1 MTVPAHRRRMVP
13 LLALIA
19 CLLTGPSAADELAHG
34 QGLLWRITG
43 ADSAASYVF
52 GTIHSDDPAVL
63 DLPAAVEQAF
73 TEAERYAFELDF
85 SQAIQARMGRAMVDR
100 SPPPL
105 RERLDA
111 ATWEQA
117 RAAAEQRGLPA
128 QALSVLEPWALA
140 ISLAV
145 PPIQPAQ
152 SLDRVLSRRARERG
166 APTTGLETVD
176 EQIAVFDSMAIAHQ
190 LELLRGVLDLIDRD
204 ALAPMFERLRAAWLR
219 EDLAAI
225 VAVSEANPMLAT
237 PTAEAEFTQRLIEQ
251 RNRRMAQRMQ
261 PLLDKGGAFIAIGA
275 LHLPGDSGVLRRLEK
290 AGYTVERVR

>member
-1 MTVPAHRRRMVP
+1 MVP
-13 LLALIA
+13 LLALVA
-19 CLLTGPSAADELAHG
+19 CLLTGRAAADELAHG

-63 DLPAAVEQAF
+63 DLTAPVEQAF

-85 SQAIQARMGRAMVDR
+85 SQDVQARMGRAMVDR

-128 QALSVLEPWALA
+128 KALSVLEPWALA